1 MSKPE
6 QAMHFPLKERFEARI
21 CRIRPD
27 RQRLALASWQ
37 I

>member
-1 MSKPE
+1 MFNPE
-6 QAMHFPLKERFEARI
+6 RAMHFPLKERFEARI
-21 CRIRPD
+21 FRIRPD